1 VQLHRDREQF
11 DASGARLVVIGQ
23 GTPEQGAAFLA
34 SQKVDLPLY
43 VDKGRESYKVAGTKI
58 GTFGELLGPRMVAK
72 GAAATAQLGIHQGRI
87 VGHAA
92 QLGGVLVIRPAT
104 GSSTPTCRR
113 TCPIFP
119 QTARCWPPRAPPQR
133 LDAPE
138 RPLLHSVVATRGGAV
153 R

>member
-92 QLGGVLVIRPAT
+92 QLGGVLVIRPGDRIVYTHLSEDVSDIPPNSEVLAAASAAAT
-104 GSSTPTCRR
+104 P
-113 TCPIFP
+113 
-119 QTARCWPPRAPPQR
+119 
-133 LDAPE
+133 
-138 RPLLHSVVATRGGAV
+138 
-153 R
+153 